1 LHCMKCGRKIE
12 DQKVFCPDCLAEM
25 EKFPVKP
32 DAVAHIP
39 VRPVAPPAKKKS
51 RRTRDQKPEE
61 QIRRM
66 KLAIRCLCAALLV
79 CIVAFAITAG
89 MLVKLVTDGGANST
103 IGQNYSTVTQP

>member
-1 LHCMKCGRKIE
+1 MHCMKCGRKIE
-12 DQKVFCPDCLAEM
+12 DQKVFCPDCLTEM

-32 DAVAHIP
+32 DTVVHIP

-66 KLAIRCLCAALLV
+66 RLAIRCLGVALLV

-89 MLVKLVTDGGANST
+89 MLVKLVNDGSTGST